1 MKASV
6 ATAGTLLLG
15 CGERGCGSSRPD
27 SREKKQA
34 DVVVVGAGL
43 SGLMTA
49 RELVKAGV
57 GAVLVLEARERVGGL
72 TVSQSVAEGVMV
84 DGGGQWVG
92 DAHTRI
98 LALAEEL
105 GVPTTESYG
114 TGVPVF
120 FFDGVRM
127 AGTGQVFDGVRMP
140 GTGQVF
146 THADKD
152 ELVQVRKKLA
162 EMAAELPLGA
172 AWDAPRAAEYDK
184 LTMFNWL
191 RDNTTLQGVRRT
203 IDYAI
208 NFTFG
213 AKPEDISLLC
223 FLVAVRA
230 CGGLESLLATSDS
243 QEMSFE
249 GGSQRLS
256 LRMAEE
262 LGDRVI
268 LGSPVRR
275 IVHHPA
281 GPARVETDRLVIE
294 AGRVVVAM
302 MPADT
307 RRIEFEPKLPQM
319 RRRLARNWTG
329 VPDYKVHVVYKTP
342 FWRDLQLSGT
352 AIGDDTVVDF
362 VFDSSPPGGSP
373 GVLLAFGAGDQLPSD
388 VGSRKDAVTAALAKF
403 FGNEAL
409 TPTGFVEMDWMGE
422 AWSTGCASPLK
433 PGVLSA
439 YGRALRE
446 PVGRIHWAGTD
457 TSVVWNGFM
466 EGAVR
471 SGERVA
477 GEVVAALREGGIAVP
492 AAAPPATSG

>member
-6 ATAGTLLLG
+6 ATAGTFLLG
-15 CGERGCGSSRPD
+15 CGEQGCSPSQPVH
-27 SREKKQA
+27 RETKRA

-43 SGLMTA
+43 SGLMAA
-49 RELVKAGV
+49 RELVRAGV

-72 TVSQSVAEGVMV
+72 TVSQTVAEGVVV

-92 DAHTRI
+92 KTQTRI
-98 LALAEEL
+98 LELAREL
-105 GVPTTESYG
+105 GVATTESYSA
-114 TGVPVF
+114 GVPVF
-120 FFDGVRM
+120 YFDGVRM

-146 THADKD
+146 TLADRD
-152 ELVQVRKKLA
+152 ELVQVRRKLG
-162 EMAAELPLGA
+162 EMAAELPVDA
-172 AWDAPRAAEYDK
+172 PWDAPRAAEYDE

-191 RDNTTLQGVRRT
+191 RDNAMLQGVRRT
-203 IDYAI
+203 IEYAI

-230 CGGLESLLATSDS
+230 CGGLESLLATSES
-243 QEMSFE
+243 QDLSFA

-275 IVHHPA
+275 IVDGPG

-294 AGRVVVAM
+294 AGRVIVAM

-307 RRIEFEPKLPQM
+307 RRIDFEPKLPQM
-319 RRRLARNWTG
+319 RRRLARKWTG

-352 AIGDDTVVDF
+352 AIGDHTAVDF

-403 FGNEAL
+403 FGKEAL
-409 TPTGFVEMDWMGE
+409 EPTGFVEMDWMGE

-457 TSVVWNGFM
+457 TSPIWNGFM

-477 GEVVAALREGGIAVP
+477 GEVVAALRESGVAVP
-492 AAAPPATSG
+492 AAAPPAEPG